1 MPAAKRIDDGI
12 PKSFSLAGHKI
23 EVVNIPRSKWKN
35 GKNCVGMWLPDKY
48 RIELHGSLE
57 GTNRQQ
63 VFLHEAV
70 HAILDVAGYYEM
82 SEDEVLVDRLSHL
95 LHHMLVSME

>member
-12 PKSFSLAGHKI
+12 PKLFSLAGHKI

-82 SEDEVLVDRLSHL
+82 SEDEALVDRLSHL

>member
-12 PKSFSLAGHKI
+12 PKAFSLAGHKI
-23 EVVNIPRSKWKN
+23 EVVNIPSSKWKN

-48 RIELHGSLE
+48 RIELHGSLK

-63 VFLHEAV
+63 IFLHEAV
-70 HAILDVAGYYEM
+70 HAIMDVAGYYEL
-82 SEDEVLVDRLSHL
+82 SGDEAFVDRVSHF

>member
-1 MPAAKRIDDGI
+1 
-12 PKSFSLAGHKI
+12 
-23 EVVNIPRSKWKN
+23 
-35 GKNCVGMWLPDKY
+35 MWLPDKY

-82 SEDEVLVDRLSHL
+82 SEDEALVDRLSHL

>member
-1 MPAAKRIDDGI
+1 MPAAKQVDDGI

-82 SEDEVLVDRLSHL
+82 SEDEALVDRLSHL

>member
-1 MPAAKRIDDGI
+1 MPAVKRIDDGI

-82 SEDEVLVDRLSHL
+82 SEDEALVDRLSHL

>member
-1 MPAAKRIDDGI
+1 MPAAKQVDDGI

-23 EVVNIPRSKWKN
+23 EVVNRPRSKWKN

-82 SEDEVLVDRLSHL
+82 SEDEALVDRLSHL

>member
-1 MPAAKRIDDGI
+1 MAISARIEDGI
-12 PKSFSLAGHKI
+12 PKKFSLAGHTI
-23 EVVNIPRSKWKN
+23 EVVNVPRSKWKH
-35 GKNCVGMWLPDKY
+35 GKDCVGMWMPDKY
-48 RIELHGSLE
+48 RIELLGSLK

-82 SEDEVLVDRLSHL
+82 SEDEALVDRVSHL

>member
-82 SEDEVLVDRLSHL
+82 SEDEALVDRLSHL

>member
-1 MPAAKRIDDGI
+1 MTISKRIEDGI
-12 PKSFSLAGHKI
+12 PKKFNLAGHTI
-23 EVVNIPRSKWKN
+23 EIVNISRRKWKH
-35 GKNCVGMWLPDKY
+35 GKNCVGMWIPDQY
-48 RIELHGSLE
+48 RIELLGSLK

-70 HAILDVAGYYEM
+70 HAILDVAGYYQL
-82 SEDEVLVDRLSHL
+82 SEDEALVDRVSHL

>member
-1 MPAAKRIDDGI
+1 MPAAKRIDDGV

-82 SEDEVLVDRLSHL
+82 SEDEALVDRLSHL

>member
-1 MPAAKRIDDGI
+1 MPIKERVEDGI
-12 PKSFSLAGHKI
+12 PKQFSLAGHTI
-23 EVVNIPRSKWKN
+23 EVVNVPRSKWKH
-35 GKNCVGMWLPDKY
+35 GKGNVGMWIPDKY
-48 RIELHGSLE
+48 RIELLSSLK

-70 HAILDVAGYYEM
+70 HAILDVAGYYEL
-82 SEDEVLVDRLSHL
+82 SADEALVDRVSHL